1 MVICHL
7 KNLTAA
13 CESLENRDGSRVEK
27 ILEREKNID
36 NLTKAITAYLVKLC
50 NSNLTKQENTNA
62 TGMFHIVNDMEE

>member
-1 MVICHL
+1 MAQEL
-7 KNLTAA
+7 K
-13 CESLENRDGSRVEK
+13 K

-62 TGMFHIVNDMEE
+62 TGIVPHCKRYGKNR